1 MVVSEEAHRGSG
13 AKKNMESEETGGME
27 SRWRKVKPKQD
38 LGQLL
43 AENKISP

>member
-13 AKKNMESEETGGME
+13 AKNMESEEAGGME

-43 AENKISP
+43 AENQISP